1 MTDMAFDLDRIG
13 GRRVLDALVDEVL
26 AAGEEALGFFRD
38 ASRHRLADKSDRS
51 PVTEA
56 DHAVEARVQ
65 AAVARHVPQAAFL
78 GEETGHH
85 AGDEPLRFVV
95 DPIDGTRAFLK
106 NRPEFVVS
114 VAVIED
120 GAPVAAAL
128 YDPSTERLWD
138 AVKGE
143 GARVNGVAIAHSGR
157 TRVAGARI
165 LGDPGR
171 LPGLRALGAQA
182 DTVNSAALRL
192 ALCAQGVF
200 DAVVAERGK
209 WDWDLAAGAL
219 ILTEAGARI
228 TDRAGAALR
237 FNGDPPRQ
245 PAPLAAGPALHAL
258 LIERLNKGEDE

>member
-1 MTDMAFDLDRIG
+1 MADARADRDLIAAAAR
-13 GRRVLDALVDEVL
+13 DAGKLALAFRARGLKSWEKAEGDPVSEADL
-26 AAGEEALGFFRD
+26 AADTLLQERLKPARPDYGWLSEETAD
-38 ASRHRLADKSDRS
+38 DKSRLTSRRS
-51 PVTEA
+51 
-56 DHAVEARVQ
+56 
-65 AAVARHVPQAAFL
+65 
-78 GEETGHH
+78 
-85 AGDEPLRFVV
+85 FVV
-95 DPIDGTRAFLK
+95 DPIDGTRAFIR

-138 AVKGE
+138 AALGH
-143 GARVNGVAIAHSGR
+143 GARMNGLDIAHSR
-157 TRVAGARI
+157 QATIKGARI

-182 DTVNSAALRL
+182 ETVNSAALRL
-192 ALCAQGVF
+192 ALCAQGMF

-219 ILTEAGARI
+219 IITEAGGKI
-228 TDRAGAALR
+228 TDRAGAALK

>member
-1 MTDMAFDLDRIG
+1 LK
-13 GRRVLDALVDEVL
+13 
-26 AAGEEALGFFRD
+26 GF
-38 ASRHRLADKSDRS
+38 RLADDKADRDLIAAAARDAGDLALAFRARGLKSWEKAKGD

-56 DHAVEARVQ
+56 DLAADSLLQDQLRPAR
-65 AAVARHVPQAAFL
+65 PNYGWL
-78 GEETGHH
+78 SEET
-85 AGDEPLRFVV
+85 ADDNSRLSARRSFVV
-95 DPIDGTRAFLK
+95 DPIDGTRAFIK

-128 YDPSTERLWD
+128 YDPSAGRLWD
-138 AVKGE
+138 AARGF
-143 GARVNGVAIAHSGR
+143 GARVNGVAITLSACAAIEDA
-157 TRVAGARI
+157 TI

-171 LPGLRALGAQA
+171 LADLRALGARA

-192 ALCAQGVF
+192 ALCAQGAF
-200 DAVVAERGK
+200 DAVVAVRGK

-219 ILTEAGARI
+219 IVTEAGGRI
-228 TDRAGAALR
+228 TDRAGRALR

-258 LIERLNKGEDE
+258 LIERLNTGED